1 MGFDSLYEAAFLIL
15 NGGSLL
21 FLMAGIVMGMLF
33 GVIPGLGSTTALA
46 LLIPVTYTLS
56 PLDAM
61 YLAGGVM
68 GAASFGGS
76 ITAILLNTPGTAPNA
91 ATVFDGYPM
100 ALQGRAGAAIGAAAS
115 ASSLGGLLG
124 LFTLLAFMP
133 FARQIVLSFGPSEF
147 FLLAVLGLTAIA
159 ISVRGKLLRG
169 LIAGIL
175 GLMLAFVG
183 ADVITGQLRYTGG
196 IDYLWDGI
204 PLVPTLTGLFA
215 ISQMIELSLKGGTVS
230 GKDSPTMKVTGVWEG
245 IIAPIKHWD
254 VLLRGS
260 LIGTLIGAVPGLGG
274 TVAAFLSYS
283 STAQSDKDPDSFGK
297 GNIRGVIAP
306 ESANNAKD
314 GGSLIPTVAFGIPG
328 SAETAIFLAIL
339 VLHGM
344 SPGPQILIENEREI
358 YGLIVAMTIS
368 CVLAS
373 VIGLLLTRWIVL
385 ITFINVRIIVPIVVS
400 VALTGVYVLEGR
412 MADVVLTMVMGLIG
426 YVMIRFDYPRLTLV
440 IALVLGETAERSYHM
455 VSMISDSGAFGFMLG
470 RPISIV
476 LILCIIGTFLLP
488 LMRASL
494 ARRRKARA
502 INT

>member
-1 MGFDSLYEAAFLIL
+1 
-15 NGGSLL
+15 
-21 FLMAGIVMGMLF
+21 
-33 GVIPGLGSTTALA
+33 
-46 LLIPVTYTLS
+46 
-56 PLDAM
+56 
-61 YLAGGVM
+61 
-68 GAASFGGS
+68 
-76 ITAILLNTPGTAPNA
+76 
-91 ATVFDGYPM
+91 
-100 ALQGRAGAAIGAAAS
+100 
-115 ASSLGGLLG
+115 
-124 LFTLLAFMP
+124 
-133 FARQIVLSFGPSEF
+133 
-147 FLLAVLGLTAIA
+147 
-159 ISVRGKLLRG
+159 
-169 LIAGIL
+169 
-175 GLMLAFVG
+175 
-183 ADVITGQLRYTGG
+183 
-196 IDYLWDGI
+196 
-204 PLVPTLTGLFA
+204 
-215 ISQMIELSLKGGTVS
+215 MIELSLKGGTVS

-245 IIAPIKHWD
+245 IVAPIKHWD

-412 MADVVLTMVMGLIG
+412 MAEAGATIIANRALALSRLAAAPEGIVIT
-426 YVMIRFDYPRLTLV
+426 PR
-440 IALVLGETAERSYHM
+440 ETEVAAAPEGWLDEQADPSLRLPE
-455 VSMISDSGAFGFMLG
+455 VTPDS
-470 RPISIV
+470 RPQ
-476 LILCIIGTFLLP
+476 
-488 LMRASL
+488 AD
-494 ARRRKARA
+494 
-502 INT
+502 